1 MRVDNTHPLSRV
13 RDFFTLKSPATRNI
27 RIGQIIK
34 YGQWIGSAVLILAIY
49 FGVYYNLKPLS
60 EPGRYFL
67 YFIFLSL
74 SWVALAIIWR
84 RSLSIFIGCLPI
96 LFSFVFFYSGL
107 GRTVGE
113 RGFVETRAP
122 FTEYEE
128 RCRSRSYSADGH
140 RIEFC
145 EIIHSDNGVLADI
158 MRDEGGPPW
167 TREFLDSA
175 IFRSALEFH
184 ATSSPESMIFNINEM
199 VSSLSQVKVSF
210 ASLGNGFYLVSY
222 DPGY

>member
-1 MRVDNTHPLSRV
+1 MPVGNTHPIGRV
-13 RDFFTLKSPATRNI
+13 RDFFTVKTPDRKI
-27 RIGQIIK
+27 RIGKIIK
-34 YGQWIGSAVLILAIY
+34 FGQCICSAVLIYSIY
-49 FGVYYNLKPLS
+49 FGAYYNFKPLS
-60 EPGRYFL
+60 EPGMYSLYLFFL
-67 YFIFLSL
+67 YLTWI
-74 SWVALAIIWR
+74 ALAIIWR

-107 GRTVGE
+107 GRKVEE
-113 RGFVETRAP
+113 RGFIETRAP
-122 FTEYEE
+122 FTEYVE

-145 EIIHSDNGVLADI
+145 EIIHSENGVLADI

-184 ATSSPESMIFNINEM
+184 AKSSPESMIFNINEM

>member
-1 MRVDNTHPLSRV
+1 MDW
-13 RDFFTLKSPATRNI
+13 F
-27 RIGQIIK
+27 
-34 YGQWIGSAVLILAIY
+34 GSSDSAHL
-49 FGVYYNLKPLS
+49 F
-60 EPGRYFL
+60 
-67 YFIFLSL
+67 
-74 SWVALAIIWR
+74 
-84 RSLSIFIGCLPI
+84 RSLLQLETIVGTWEVFLIFHFFISNVGSIGDNLETLAVYIYRMSAHII
-96 LFSFVFFYSGL
+96 LLRFFYSGL
-107 GRTVGE
+107 GRKVGE
-113 RGFVETRAP
+113 RGFIETRAP

-145 EIIHSDNGVLADI
+145 EIIHSENGVLADI

-167 TREFLDSA
+167 THEFLDSA

-184 ATSSPESMIFNINEM
+184 AKSSPESMIFNINEM